1 MPHACLPATAARRCH
16 LTPPHALHG
25 HIVGWCRRRL
35 PRLVPSS
42 LAHWGVHL
50 HPRQPA
56 PHVGDSPPEA
66 QPRVWP
72 RRYNCWP
79 SPQEPPHRAALTCQG
94 LARVAGAQHRPAARP
109 APAPVGRPVPPLAF
123 LRPLSTFH
131 APTRHQNNG
140 PRPTFDDV
148 PSGACLGL
156 LARRVGAFSRRGGS
170 QNILL
175 TFNQ

>member
-1 MPHACLPATAARRCH
+1 MPFDSSSCSPWPCCGMVSPPVAAACAVISRSLGCAP
-16 LTPPHALHG
+16 
-25 HIVGWCRRRL
+25 
-35 PRLVPSS
+35 PSS
-42 LAHWGVHL
+42 ATGSARW
-50 HPRQPA
+50 RQPPGGSA
-56 PHVGDSPPEA
+56 ASMA
-66 QPRVWP
+66 QTV
-72 RRYNCWP
+72 
-79 SPQEPPHRAALTCQG
+79 QLLAVATGAAASCCADVQG